1 MNDKNIDIEKPD
13 ELKEIHD
20 KIKQLLID
28 YNDKTGIAIT
38 YVSMNWLEEFGGKFA
53 PIEIKIESK
62 KY

>member
-1 MNDKNIDIEKPD
+1 MNSKDIDMEKLD
-13 ELKEIHD
+13 DFKEMHD

-38 YVSMNWLEEFGGKFA
+38 YVSMNWLEEFGGKFV

>member
-1 MNDKNIDIEKPD
+1 MNSKDIDMEKLD
-13 ELKEIHD
+13 DFKEMHD

-38 YVSMNWLEEFGGKFA
+38 YVSMNWLEEFGGKFF
-53 PIEIKIESK
+53 PMEIKIDSK